1 MNRDKRGKGA
11 PASRIML
18 IGADRNQIV
27 QRRLQEAGCDI
38 VQATGRETALNL
50 ARSQPFDGAVILWKG
65 SLSASRK

>member
-1 MNRDKRGKGA
+1 
-11 PASRIML
+11 ML